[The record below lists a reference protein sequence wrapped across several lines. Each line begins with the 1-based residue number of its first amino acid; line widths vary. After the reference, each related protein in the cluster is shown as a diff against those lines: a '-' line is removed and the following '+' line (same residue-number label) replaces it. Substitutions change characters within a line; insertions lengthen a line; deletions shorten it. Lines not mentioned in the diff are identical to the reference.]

1 MRIGFLT
8 PFNPAAFP
16 DRLGPAAPDINRG
29 ATAVHILVD
38 ELLAAGHEIH
48 VFTSYPG
55 KGPVRRYAG
64 GGLHVVAVPRSGRF
78 PVPGKRLAVARRLRR
93 VLAPY
98 VVRHRVEADMPAGAR
113 PDPALLQAIREMD
126 GFQALDLLH
135 AQWTYEY
142 ALAAAAFADRI
153 PTFCSVRDW
162 APYQLS
168 MARGFKFRTYWAE
181 SLLIARKVLRN
192 KHIRFIANSE
202 YTRGLLSEDAPDRE
216 ISLIP
221 NPIAADSILPE
232 RDVYPD
238 HPVVVSVCQS
248 IDARK
253 NIGTLLE
260 AFRLY
265 RDLRP
270 TAELHLG
277 GKDFVPGHP
286 RLLALG
292 GLPEG
297 TVLEGWLDRKAL
309 NGLLDRASVLVQ
321 PSLEETFGN
330 VLLEGMARRLP
341 VVGGQASGAVPA
353 VLGHGRYGILCDV
366 TDPRALC
373 AALVEAEGR
382 PNLDA
387 ATERLRK
394 EFSSGGIAA
403 RHLALYEAALAPPG
417 PERNE

>member
-1 MRIGFLT
+1 MRIGYVT
-8 PFNPAAFP
+8 PFNPAAFS
-16 DRLGPAAPDINRG
+16 DLLGPAAPDIHRG
-29 ATAVHILVD
+29 ATAVHVLVR
-38 ELLAAGHEIH
+38 ELLSEGHEIQ

-64 GGLHVVAVPRSGRF
+64 GGLHVCAVPRSGRF

-93 VLAPY
+93 VLTPY
-98 VVRHRVEADMPAGAR
+98 VVRHRVEADIPAGAR
-113 PDPALLQAIREMD
+113 PDSALLQAIWEMD
-126 GFQALDLLH
+126 CFQALDVLH

-153 PTFCSVRDW
+153 PTFCTVRDW
-162 APYQLS
+162 APYQLA
-168 MARGFKFRTYWAE
+168 MARDFKFRTYWAE

-192 KHIRFIANSE
+192 KHIHFIANSE
-202 YTRGLLSEDAPDRE
+202 YTLNLLREDDSAKEVR
-216 ISLIP
+216 LIP
-221 NPIAADSILPE
+221 NPIDAGSILTE
-232 RDVYPD
+232 RGRYPD
-238 HPVVVSVCQS
+238 HPVLVSVCQS

-265 RDLRP
+265 RTLRP

-277 GKDFVPGHP
+277 GKDFVPGNR
-286 RLLALG
+286 RLAALG
-292 GLPEG
+292 ELPEG
-297 TVLEGWLDRKAL
+297 VILEGWLDRARL
-309 NGLLDRASVLVQ
+309 NDLLDRSSVLVQ

-341 VVGGQASGAVPA
+341 VIGGRDSGAVPA

-373 AALVEAEGR
+373 DALVEAESR

-387 ATERLRK
+387 ATERLRA
-394 EFSSGGIAA
+394 EFSSDRIAA
-403 RHLALYEAALAPPG
+403 RHLALYREVRGHQSVRP
-417 PERNE
+417 